1 MSAAIW
7 FRCSVLP
14 AIAYRPFA
22 RGPLWAWMIVIGSA
36 GNVYF
41 IPMQA
46 SGTAYATALSPL
58 NYVDGNWHMAVGTFD
73 LNTVRIY
80 VDGYER
86 ANSTTKTGTQNLAS
100 GSPISLAAALN
111 INASDF
117 VGSLDEPML
126 WTRALTPAEVL
137 MLYSL
142 NPRIAA

>member
-1 MSAAIW
+1 
-7 FRCSVLP
+7 
-14 AIAYRPFA
+14 
-22 RGPLWAWMIVIGSA
+22 
-36 GNVYF
+36 
-41 IPMQA
+41 
-46 SGTAYATALSPL
+46 
-58 NYVDGNWHMAVGTFD
+58 MAVGTFD

-111 INASDF
+111 VNASDF

-142 NPRIAA
+142 SPRIAA